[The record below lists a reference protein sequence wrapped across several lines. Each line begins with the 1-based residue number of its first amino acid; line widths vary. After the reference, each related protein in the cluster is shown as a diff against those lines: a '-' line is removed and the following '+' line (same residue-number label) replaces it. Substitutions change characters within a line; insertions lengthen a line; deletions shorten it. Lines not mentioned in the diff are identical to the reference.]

1 LKSEPRCLLL
11 EIGPPS
17 LANLE
22 RPGNEGRYG
31 PVGESIGWVE
41 TPNLSPGDI
50 HNSWEAR
57 ARFFHDLNIS
67 WQPLRR
73 WLGLVPA
80 ILKVAPIITPQQAVV
95 PTATIFPVSR
105 FTERA
110 EASPRPPGS
119 SQSQCRRRWA
129 ALPSPPRTWH
139 GLRHRRRAGSEGRW
153 LR

>member
-1 LKSEPRCLLL
+1 MPWLCEAKKALTVDVRAPLPSHRDR
-11 EIGPPS
+11 PPQS
-17 LANLE
+17 SKFGT
-22 RPGNEGRYG
+22 PGNEGRYG

-80 ILKVAPIITPQQAVV
+80 ILKVAPIITPKQAVV

-105 FTERA
+105 LT
-110 EASPRPPGS
+110 
-119 SQSQCRRRWA
+119 
-129 ALPSPPRTWH
+129 
-139 GLRHRRRAGSEGRW
+139 
-153 LR
+153 